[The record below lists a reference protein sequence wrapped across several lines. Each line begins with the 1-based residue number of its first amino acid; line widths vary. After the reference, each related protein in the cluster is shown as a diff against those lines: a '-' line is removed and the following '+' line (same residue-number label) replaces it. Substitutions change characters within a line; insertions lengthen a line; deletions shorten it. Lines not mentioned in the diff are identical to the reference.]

1 MGGKSSSKPKAA
13 EPTPAVPNET
23 MAQEAAARALEARG
37 NITGAQAAE
46 DEMEEKRHGSMQR
59 TLGASEKPRKHKRDP
74 GSMMGATNPMQQS
87 AVLTG

>member
-1 MGGKSSSKPKAA
+1 MGGKSSSKKAP

-37 NITGAQAAE
+37 NITAAQAAE
-46 DEMEEKRHGSMQR
+46 DEMSTEQR
-59 TLGASEKPRKHKRDP
+59 RSTRQTLGAAPKPRKRERDP